1 MAVETAT
8 YVSQLDPTKP
18 GINDLKSEGDD
29 HLRLIKTTLTTTFP
43 NIQGVSSSP
52 TSNSVNILPTTQ
64 GMQAAIASASF
75 SSSLPAQTGN
85 AGKFI
90 TTDGTTASWAE
101 VPPSTP
107 FSNTTALA
115 QIHAVALSF

>member
-29 HLRLIKTTLTTTFP
+29 HLRLIKQTLTNTFP
-43 NIQGVSSSP
+43 NIQGVSSSAS
-52 TSNSVNILPTTQ
+52 SNSVNILPTTS
-64 GMQAAIASASF
+64 GMQAAIAAASF

-90 TTDGTTASWAE
+90 TTDGTTASWAT
-101 VPPSTP
+101 VPPSNP
-107 FSNTTALA
+107 FDNSTALA
-115 QIHAVALSF
+115 QVHAITLSF

>member
-8 YVSQLDPTKP
+8 YVSQLDSTKP

-29 HLRLIKTTLTTTFP
+29 HLRLIKSTLVTTFP
-43 NIQGVSSSP
+43 NVQGVSSSA
-52 TSNSVNILPTTQ
+52 TSNSVNILPTTS
-64 GMQAAIASASF
+64 GMQAAIAAASF
-75 SSSLPAQTGN
+75 SSSLPNQSGN

-90 TTDGTTASWAE
+90 TTDGTTASWAA

-107 FSNTTALA
+107 FANSESLA
-115 QIHAVALSF
+115 QVQAIALSF

>member
-29 HLRLIKTTLTTTFP
+29 HIRLIKSTLTATFP
-43 NIQGVSSSP
+43 NIQGVSSSAS
-52 TSNSVNILPTTQ
+52 SNSANILPTTS
-64 GMQAAIASASF
+64 GMQAAIAAASF
-75 SSSLPAQTGN
+75 SSSLPNQSGN

-90 TTDGTTASWAE
+90 TTDGTTASWAT
-101 VPPSTP
+101 VPPSNP
-107 FSNTTALA
+107 FDNSTALA
-115 QIHAVALSF
+115 QVHAITLSF

>member
-1 MAVETAT
+1 MAVESAT

-29 HLRLIKTTLTTTFP
+29 HLRLIKSTLTTTFP

-52 TSNSVNILPTTQ
+52 TSNSSTLLATTQ
-64 GMQAAIASASF
+64 GVQSAIAAASF
-75 SSSLPAQTGN
+75 SSSLPGQAGN

-90 TTDGTTASWAE
+90 TTDGTTASWASI
-101 VPPSTP
+101 PASTP
-107 FSNTTALA
+107 FSNSTALA
-115 QIHAVALSF
+115 QVQAVALCF